1 MLPKINPEQTHAWP
15 LLQQHAD
22 QLKKTNLRELFAAD
36 PLRLKKFSLRF
47 EDFLFDYSKNIITA
61 GTLDLLTQ
69 LAAGCELKKA
79 IEAMFT
85 GQAINDTEGRA
96 VLNTALRYFSGE
108 TVYVAGSNVMPV
120 IQEEIGRGSGWVRG
134 G

>member
-36 PLRLKKFSLRF
+36 PLRFKKFSLRF

-61 GTLDLLTQ
+61 GTHDLLTQ
-69 LAAGCELKKA
+69 LAAGCELKTA
-79 IEAMFT
+79 IAALLN
-85 GQAINDTEGRA
+85 GQALNEPAGRA
-96 VLNTALRYFSGE
+96 GLNTALRHIRCE
-108 TVYVAGSNVMPV
+108 
-120 IQEEIGRGSGWVRG
+120 
-134 G
+134 